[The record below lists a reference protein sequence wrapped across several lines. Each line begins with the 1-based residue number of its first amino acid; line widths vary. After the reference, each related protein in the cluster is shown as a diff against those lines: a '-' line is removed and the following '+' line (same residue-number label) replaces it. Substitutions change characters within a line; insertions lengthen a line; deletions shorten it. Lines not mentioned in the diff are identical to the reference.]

1 MCSLKAPVVE
11 NIADCEQIAVAVEVL
26 SGLLW
31 KWKCA
36 KWQFNTIPV
45 HYNSEFGI
53 VLIINLYYYANAA
66 NTTLCSDSLFFFS
79 RESGGYF
86 VFVFVWRVG
95 T

>member
-1 MCSLKAPVVE
+1 MMDMDMPVPVE

-45 HYNSEFGI
+45 HYNSA
-53 VLIINLYYYANAA
+53 LY
-66 NTTLCSDSLFFFS
+66 L
-79 RESGGYF
+79 
-86 VFVFVWRVG
+86 
-95 T
+95 